1 MVEDTVTVVN
11 EKGIEQ
17 EIPIVAGPL
26 ADNITALVEEKKP
39 VSVKVITAN
48 GRQIIV
54 DVDEEYGK

>member
-1 MVEDTVTVVN
+1 MN

-26 ADNITALVEEKKP
+26 ADNIAALVDEKKP
-39 VSVKVITAN
+39 VSVKVISAN